1 MRDHIRVRLIPRRIL
16 KALATVLAAI
26 GLLVVSAL
34 PAWAADSITLTWV
47 RHGESYGNIAG
58 AGIDTK
64 VPGPELTQ
72 LGEQQAAA
80 VATQLAAG
88 GYDSIYVSTM
98 IRTQQTA
105 APLEALEPQLPV
117 YELAGLREIGA
128 GIFEGSPVD
137 SGLGRIG
144 YFLIPVAWTLGMRS
158 LPIPLGENGNEFEAR
173 VNDSIATVVA
183 NGDTKPVIFSHGATI
198 MIWTMMNVENPDIA
212 LLLTHPLGNTAVV
225 VVTGNPADGWTLQ
238 SWDGIAVSPTP
249 SLGTQLFVNTRDL
262 IVAPQ
267 TALYNVVQAIKTGDL
282 TKVVAAVRDGVVSVA
297 KAGVTFVKNSV
308 TDIAQAIAGA
318 LPIPPRAASGPAAAT
333 AKAASPAATVVT
345 TDPTEAGDTAVRP
358 SNGATDLSDGN
369 KVEPA
374 KATSGANRRD
384 SSLGTVP
391 GSSAAG
397 AATTGSAGG
406 VGKKGTGSSAR
417 THKAAA

>member
-1 MRDHIRVRLIPRRIL
+1 MRDYPGARLMPRRML
-16 KALATVLAAI
+16 KAFATVLAAI
-26 GLLVVSAL
+26 GLVLVTAL

-47 RHGESYGNIAG
+47 RHAESYGNVAG

-105 APLEALEPQLPV
+105 APLEALKPQLPV
-117 YELAGLREIGA
+117 YEQAGFREISA

-173 VNDSIATVVA
+173 VNDSIAAVIA

-198 MIWTMMNVENPDIA
+198 MIWTMMNVDNPDIA

-225 VVTGNPADGWTLQ
+225 VVTGNPEDGWTLE
-238 SWDGIAVSPTP
+238 SWDGISVSPNP

-262 IVAPQ
+262 VVAPQ
-267 TALYNVVQAIKTGDL
+267 TALYHVVQAIKTGDL

-297 KAGVTFVKNSV
+297 QAGVAFVKNSV
-308 TDIAQAIAGA
+308 TDIAQAIVGA
-318 LPIPPRAASGPAAAT
+318 LPNPPGAAAN
-333 AKAASPAATVVT
+333 PAATKVKSVGPAT
-345 TDPTEAGDTAVRP
+345 TDSTEAADAAVSTVGS

-369 KVEPA
+369 KVEPG
-374 KATSGANRRD
+374 KTTSGASRRD
-384 SSLGTVP
+384 GSLRAVTDQ
-391 GSSAAG
+391 SAG
-397 AATTGSAGG
+397 GATTGSAGDG
-406 VGKKGTGSSAR
+406 TKKGTGSSAR
-417 THKAAA
+417 THKAA